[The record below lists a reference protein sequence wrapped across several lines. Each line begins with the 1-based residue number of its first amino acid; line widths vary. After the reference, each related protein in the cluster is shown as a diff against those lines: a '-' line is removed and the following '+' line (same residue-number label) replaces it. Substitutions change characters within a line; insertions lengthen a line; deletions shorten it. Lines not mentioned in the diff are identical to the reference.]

1 MGRFDAV
8 VIGLGGMGTATCY
21 HLARRGQRVLGLEQY
36 GLSHDRGSS
45 SGSTRIIRKAY
56 FEHPNYIPLLHETY
70 ELWSAVER
78 DTARRLVH
86 CVGLLLAGDPEGVVL
101 SGVKRAS
108 QQHQLMI
115 ESLGPKELRT
125 RFPAFSFCP
134 QWEGL
139 FERDA
144 GYLLVEDCVR
154 SHAELA
160 TRFGAALRFNERL
173 INWTADDD
181 GVYVTTDR
189 GRYEADRLAICCGA
203 WSPAALH
210 HINLPMEIH
219 RKVVLWIAPGTTKFD
234 ASNGT
239 PVFGFETEDGF
250 FYGFPAIDDSGVKVG
265 DHTGGDIV
273 PDANGLNRQLQPND
287 GERIHKFIANHL
299 PALGDQVS
307 RHSIC
312 MYSMTPDEHFV
323 IDHHPESKR
332 VAFAAGF
339 SGHGFKFAPLVG
351 SILAD
356 LLLDGVTKQPIEFLR
371 LSRPA
376 LSGEINGLT

>member
-1 MGRFDAV
+1 MGRFDAI

-21 HLARRGQRVLGLEQY
+21 HLARRGQRVLGLEQF
-36 GLSHDRGSS
+36 GLAHDRGSS
-45 SGSTRIIRKAY
+45 AGTTRIIRKAY
-56 FEHPNYIPLLHETY
+56 FEHPDYIPLLHETY

-78 DTARRLVH
+78 DTACQLMHR
-86 CVGLLLAGDPEGVVL
+86 VGLLLAGDPMGDVL
-101 SGVKRAS
+101 SGVRRAS

-115 ESLGPKELRT
+115 ESLGPKDLRT
-125 RFPAFSFCP
+125 RFPAFSFRP

-160 TRFGAALRFNERL
+160 SRFGATLRFNERL
-173 INWTADDD
+173 INWTVDDD
-181 GVYVTTDR
+181 GVHVTTDS
-189 GRYEADRLAICCGA
+189 GQYEADRLALCCGA

-210 HINLPMEIH
+210 HVTLPLEIR
-219 RKVVLWIAPGTTKFD
+219 RKVVLWIAPDTPTYD

-239 PVFGFETEDGF
+239 PVFGFETKDGF
-250 FYGFPAIDDSGVKVG
+250 FYGFPAIDSDGVKVG
-265 DHTGGDIV
+265 DHTGGGIV
-273 PDANGLNRQLQPND
+273 LDVDSMDRQLQPND
-287 GERIHKFIANHL
+287 TERIQRFIANHL
-299 PALGDQVS
+299 PTLGDEVI
-307 RHSIC
+307 RHNIC

-356 LLLDGVTKQPIEFLR
+356 LLLEGKTKQPIGFLR

-376 LSGEINGLT
+376 LSGEINGLA